1 MNEKT
6 EEPKFLVDF
15 MLGRLAKWLRIWGFD
30 ADYYR
35 NTDRDGILLKSLQDK
50 KIILTKDHTLSKKR
64 AWKLVLIKSDFLSE
78 QLDQVKEEFGLEF
91 NREKLFSRCS
101 ICNVPI
107 QQIEKIKV
115 KNKVPPFVYEN
126 YDEFSYCPVCQRV
139 YWQGTHL
146 DLINEQLKN
155 KKST

>member
-107 QQIEKIKV
+107 QHIEKSKV
-115 KNKVPPFVYEN
+115 KDKVPPFVYEN
-126 YDEFSYCPVCQRV
+126 YDEFSYCPLCQRV

>member
-1 MNEKT
+1 
-6 EEPKFLVDF
+6 
-15 MLGRLAKWLRIWGFD
+15 
-30 ADYYR
+30 
-35 NTDRDGILLKSLQDK
+35 
-50 KIILTKDHTLSKKR
+50 LTKDRTLSKKR

-78 QLDQVKEEFGLEF
+78 QLNQVKEEFGLEF
-91 NREKLFSRCS
+91 NKEKLFSRCS

>member
-1 MNEKT
+1 MTQKI

-35 NTDRDGILLKSLQDK
+35 DTNREGILLKSLQDK

-64 AWKLVLIKSDFLSE
+64 AWKLVLIKSDFLNE
-78 QLDQVKEEFGLEF
+78 QLQQVKKDFNLEF
-91 NREKLFSRCS
+91 NKERLFSRCS

-107 QQIEKIKV
+107 KEIEKEKV
-115 KNKVPPFVYEN
+115 KDKVPPFVYAN

-139 YWQGTHL
+139 YWQGTHF

-155 KKST
+155 KKSP